1 MAKTWL
7 KLIGSV
13 AGLAIAVYSVVANS
27 YNAGINAAAEA
38 ILNYGKNHLD
48 ETFEE
53 FFRQEN

>member
-27 YNAGINAAAEA
+27 YNAGINSAAEA
-38 ILNYGKNHLD
+38 VFIYGKEHPD
-48 ETFEE
+48 ETFKE
-53 FFRQEN
+53 FFNKES